1 MKEKE
6 KSTVRT
12 VQNEEKDPYRKS
24 RILYI
29 IEAAVEYFIATMVAG
44 AFLAKATDA
53 IGMSDAQTGIVSS
66 FVSLG
71 LGFQLISIFLSRFT
85 PVKRWVTILHS
96 INQLLFAL
104 VYAVPLVPFSQPVK
118 IALFV
123 ILLLGGELLANIVNS
138 PKINWFMSLVPDKQR
153 GSFTANKEI
162 FSLLGGVVFSFVM
175 GAANDHYHDIG
186 RSDIAFIICSLTIF
200 CLALTH
206 TLTLVFSKEKPV
218 AKQPQATRGQLRP
231 LLRDKKLWMVIAVCT
246 LSKVAQYAVTPFLG
260 TYQNKELSFSLV
272 LISAITAAGYL
283 ARAVFSRPIGRLA
296 DKTSFSHVLQF
307 CFLAEAASYLALA
320 FTTPENGLPLFLVY
334 RLCNA
339 LSMAGISS
347 GSINLVYDYV
357 IPERRTGAFAL
368 QNTVAGL
375 SGFFTTLVA
384 SAFVDYVQANGN
396 QLWGIGI
403 YAQQVLAV
411 IGFVISLF
419 VVLYLR
425 LVVAK
430 AQKVENSDIV

>member
-1 MKEKE
+1 MKEKT
-6 KSTVRT
+6 KSATAA
-12 VQNEEKDPYRKS
+12 QSAEKDPYRKS
-24 RILYI
+24 RFLYI

-53 IGMSDAQTGIVSS
+53 IGMNDAQTGIVSS

-71 LGFQLISIFLSRFT
+71 LGFQLISIFLARFT

-96 INQLLFAL
+96 VNQLLFAL
-104 VYAVPLVPFSQPVK
+104 VYAVPLMPLSQPVK

-123 ILLLGGELLANIVNS
+123 ILLLSGELLANVVNS

-162 FSLLGGVVFSFVM
+162 FSLIGGVIFSCIM
-175 GAANDHYHDIG
+175 GAVNDHYHNIG
-186 RSDIAFIICSLTIF
+186 RSDIAFVVCSLTIF
-200 CLALTH
+200 GLALLH

-218 AKQPQATRGQLRP
+218 AKTPRAAQGQLIP
-231 LLRDKKLWMVIAVCT
+231 LLRDKKLWMVILVCT
-246 LSKVAQYAVTPFLG
+246 LSKIAQYAVTPFLG
-260 TYQNKELSFSLV
+260 TYQNKELSFSLTLV
-272 LISAITAAGYL
+272 AVITAAGCL
-283 ARAVFSRPIGRLA
+283 ARAAFSRPIGRLA
-296 DKTSFSHVLQF
+296 DKISFSHVLQF
-307 CFLAEAASYLALA
+307 CFLAEAASYLALV
-320 FTTPENGLPLFLVY
+320 FTRPENGLVLFLVY

-347 GSINLVYDYV
+347 GCINLVYDYV
-357 IPERRTGAFAL
+357 VPERRTGAFAL

-375 SGFFTTLVA
+375 SGFFTTLAA
-384 SAFVDYVQANGN
+384 SAFVDYVQAKGDR
-396 QLWGIGI
+396 LFGIEV

-430 AQKVENSDIV
+430 AQKVENTDTV